1 MLQKRYTSRKS
12 HLYKNFMN
20 TLEKEHLENQSESTL
35 QRKFNSERYLKNTLQ
50 KRVQIKGFK
59 PSILQR
65 KT

>member
-1 MLQKRYTSRKS
+1 
-12 HLYKNFMN
+12 MN